1 MKSCHYVFIA
11 KGCETLGPWVEETSN
26 FIIRMG
32 TSDKGIGRT
41 PHKTILLPNTVSCD
55 SKGKWILGTLPNS
68 IPINQFPH
76 L

>member
-11 KGCETLGPWVEETSN
+11 KAFETLGPWAEESSN

-32 TSDKGIGRT
+32 TPDKGIGRT
-41 PHKTILLPNTVSCD
+41 PHKENPISCD
-55 SKGKWILGTLPNS
+55 SKGKLILGTLPNS
-68 IPINQFPH
+68 IAINQIPT